1 MKIILTTLL
10 WLSISF
16 CQTSKQSSGALN
28 PNIGMSAGAYANAGT
43 DKLEVDGF
51 FEIQFI
57 NGLYGDV
64 WFSNL
69 DMDSETSLEFNSS
82 LGWMKQIA
90 PDLILAGGISNNT
103 ELNGERLNEFFIGG
117 NISLFTG
124 LAFFGINNAP
134 YILEKEENLMLLTE
148 RLKKQTNFIGIFDL
162 NFGALKNIPVDL
174 SMMSVSDEA
183 GSDLFFMLKKTTTK
197 GFIAGYTFSRE
208 RFESEETRTF
218 TKQGHTKSFTVPVQK
233 DGFFN
238 TLYIGVTF

>member
-1 MKIILTTLL
+1 MKIISITLL

-16 CQTSKQSSGALN
+16 CQTAKQSSGALN
-28 PNIGMSAGAYANAGT
+28 SNVGMSAGAYANAGT
-43 DKLEVDGF
+43 DKMDVDGF

-69 DMDSETSLEFNSS
+69 DMDPETSLEFTSS
-82 LGWMKQIA
+82 LGWMKEIA
-90 PDLILAGGISNNT
+90 PDLTLAGGISNNT

-124 LAFFGINNAP
+124 LAFFGINDTP
-134 YILEKEENLMLLTE
+134 L
-148 RLKKQTNFIGIFDL
+148 NFVGIFDL
-162 NFGALKNIPVDL
+162 NFGPLKNFPIDL
-174 SMMSVSDEA
+174 SIMSVREDSA
-183 GSDLFFMLKKTTTK
+183 SDLFFMLKKTTTK
-197 GFIAGYTFSRE
+197 GFTAGYTFSRE

-218 TKQGHTKSFTVPVQK
+218 TKQGHTKSWTVPVQQ

-238 TLYIGVTF
+238 TIYIGVTF

>member
-1 MKIILTTLL
+1 M
-10 WLSISF
+10 
-16 CQTSKQSSGALN
+16 
-28 PNIGMSAGAYANAGT
+28 
-43 DKLEVDGF
+43 EVDGF

-69 DMDSETSLEFNSS
+69 DMDSETSLELNSS
-82 LGWMKQIA
+82 LGWMKEIA
-90 PDLILAGGISNNT
+90 PDLTLAGGISNST

-124 LAFFGINNAP
+124 LAFFGINDTP
-134 YILEKEENLMLLTE
+134 S
-148 RLKKQTNFIGIFDL
+148 NFIGIFDL
-162 NFGALKNIPVDL
+162 NFGPLKNIPVDL
-174 SMMSVSDEA
+174 SMMSVSDEE
-183 GSDLFFMLKKTTTK
+183 GSDIFFMFKKTTTK

-218 TKQGHTKSFTVPVQK
+218 TKQGHTYSFPVAVQQ

>member
-1 MKIILTTLL
+1 MKIILITLL

-16 CQTSKQSSGALN
+16 CQTAKQSSGALN
-28 PNIGMSAGAYANAGT
+28 SNVGMSAGAYANAGT
-43 DKLEVDGF
+43 DKMDVDGF
-51 FEIQFI
+51 FEIQSI

-82 LGWMKQIA
+82 LGWMKKVA
-90 PDLILAGGISNNT
+90 PDLTLAGGISNNT

-117 NISLFTG
+117 NIFLFTG
-124 LAFFGINNAP
+124 LAFFGINNTP
-134 YILEKEENLMLLTE
+134 S
-148 RLKKQTNFIGIFDL
+148 NFIGIFDL
-162 NFGALKNIPVDL
+162 NFGPLKNIPVDL

-183 GSDLFFMLKKTTTK
+183 GSDLFFMLKKTMTK

-218 TKQGHTKSFTVPVQK
+218 TKQGHTKSWTFPVQQ

-238 TLYIGVTF
+238 TIYIGVTF

>member
-1 MKIILTTLL
+1 MKLIITTFL

-16 CQTSKQSSGALN
+16 CQTAKQSSGVLN
-28 PNIGMSAGAYANAGT
+28 SNIGMSAGAYANAGT

-51 FEIQFI
+51 FEIQSI

-82 LGWMKQIA
+82 LGWMKKVA
-90 PDLILAGGISNNT
+90 PGLTLAGGISNNT

-124 LAFFGINNAP
+124 LAFFGINNTP
-134 YILEKEENLMLLTE
+134 YIPVTEENLMLLAE

-162 NFGALKNIPVDL
+162 NFGPLKNIPVDL
-174 SMMSVSDEA
+174 SMMNVSDEA
-183 GSDLFFMLKKTTTK
+183 GSDLFFMVKKTMTK
-197 GFIAGYTFSRE
+197 GFIAGYSFSRE
-208 RFESEETRTF
+208 RFESEETKTF
-218 TKQGHTKSFTVPVQK
+218 TKQGHTKSLTVPVQQ

-238 TLYIGVTF
+238 TIYIGVTF

>member
-16 CQTSKQSSGALN
+16 CQMSKQSFEALN
-28 PNIGMSAGAYANAGT
+28 PNIGMSAGVYANAGA
-43 DKLEVDGF
+43 DKMEVDGF
-51 FEIQFI
+51 FEIQSI

-64 WFSNL
+64 WFSQL
-69 DMDSETSLEFNSS
+69 DLDSETSLEFTSS
-82 LGWMKQIA
+82 LGWMIEIA
-90 PDLILAGGISNNT
+90 PDLTLAGGISNNT
-103 ELNGERLNEFFIGG
+103 ELNGESLNELFIGG

-124 LAFFGINNAP
+124 LAFFGINDTP
-134 YILEKEENLMLLTE
+134 S
-148 RLKKQTNFIGIFDL
+148 NFIGIFDL
-162 NFGALKNIPVDL
+162 NFGPLKNIPVDL
-174 SMMSVSDEA
+174 SMMSVSDED
-183 GSDLFFMLKKTTTK
+183 GSDIFFMLKKTMTK

-218 TKQGHTKSFTVPVQK
+218 TKQGHTYSFPVAVQQ

>member
-16 CQTSKQSSGALN
+16 CQTAKQSSGALN
-28 PNIGMSAGAYANAGT
+28 SNVGMSAGAYANAGT
-43 DKLEVDGF
+43 DKMEVDGF
-51 FEIQFI
+51 FEIQSI

-64 WFSNL
+64 WFSQL
-69 DMDSETSLEFNSS
+69 DLDSETSLEFTSS
-82 LGWMKQIA
+82 LGWMIEIA
-90 PDLILAGGISNNT
+90 PDLTLAGGISNNT
-103 ELNGERLNEFFIGG
+103 ELNGESLNELFIGG

-124 LAFFGINNAP
+124 LAFSGINDTP
-134 YILEKEENLMLLTE
+134 S
-148 RLKKQTNFIGIFDL
+148 NFIGIFDL
-162 NFGALKNIPVDL
+162 NFGPLKNISVDL
-174 SMMSVSDEA
+174 SMMSVSDED
-183 GSDLFFMLKKTTTK
+183 GSDIFFMLKKTMTK

-218 TKQGHTKSFTVPVQK
+218 TKQGHTYSFPVAVQQ

>member
-1 MKIILTTLL
+1 MKIISITLL

-16 CQTSKQSSGALN
+16 CQTTKQSIEALN
-28 PNIGMSAGAYANAGT
+28 PNISMSAGTYANAGT

-51 FEIQFI
+51 FEIQSI

-82 LGWMKQIA
+82 LGWMKKVA
-90 PDLILAGGISNNT
+90 PDLTLAGGISNNT

-124 LAFFGINNAP
+124 LAFFGINNTP
-134 YILEKEENLMLLTE
+134 YIPVTEENLMLLTE

-162 NFGALKNIPVDL
+162 NFGPLKNIPVDL
-174 SMMSVSDEA
+174 SIMSVSDED
-183 GSDLFFMLKKTTTK
+183 GSDIFFMLKKTTTK

-218 TKQGHTKSFTVPVQK
+218 TKQGHTYSFPVAVQQ

-238 TLYIGVTF
+238 TIYIGVTF

>member
-1 MKIILTTLL
+1 MKLILTILL

-16 CQTSKQSSGALN
+16 CQTAKQSSGALN

-43 DKLEVDGF
+43 DKMEVDGF
-51 FEIQFI
+51 FEIQSI

-64 WFSNL
+64 WFSQL
-69 DMDSETSLEFNSS
+69 DLDSATSLEFTSS
-82 LGWMKQIA
+82 LGWMIEIA
-90 PDLILAGGISNNT
+90 PDLTLAGGISNNT
-103 ELNGERLNEFFIGG
+103 ELKGESLNELFIGG

-124 LAFFGINNAP
+124 LAFFGINDTP
-134 YILEKEENLMLLTE
+134 S
-148 RLKKQTNFIGIFDL
+148 NFIGIFDL
-162 NFGALKNIPVDL
+162 NFGPLKNIPVDL

-218 TKQGHTKSFTVPVQK
+218 TKQGHTIIKTVPVQQ

-238 TLYIGVTF
+238 TIYIGVTF

>member
-1 MKIILTTLL
+1 MKIISITLL

-16 CQTSKQSSGALN
+16 CQTAKQSSGALN
-28 PNIGMSAGAYANAGT
+28 SNVGMSAGAYANAGT
-43 DKLEVDGF
+43 DKMEVDGF
-51 FEIQFI
+51 FEIQSI

-82 LGWMKQIA
+82 LGWMIEIK
-90 PDLILAGGISNNT
+90 PDLTLAGGISNNT
-103 ELNGERLNEFFIGG
+103 ELNGESLNELFIGG

-124 LAFFGINNAP
+124 LAFSGINDTP
-134 YILEKEENLMLLTE
+134 S
-148 RLKKQTNFIGIFDL
+148 NFIGIFDL
-162 NFGALKNIPVDL
+162 NFGPLKNISVDL
-174 SMMSVSDEA
+174 SMMSVSDED
-183 GSDLFFMLKKTTTK
+183 GSDIFFMLKKTMTK

-218 TKQGHTKSFTVPVQK
+218 TKQGHTYSFPVAVQQ

>member
-1 MKIILTTLL
+1 MKIILIILL

-16 CQTSKQSSGALN
+16 CQTAKQSSGALN
-28 PNIGMSAGAYANAGT
+28 SNIGISAGAYASAGT
-43 DKLEVDGF
+43 DKMEIDGF

-69 DMDSETSLEFNSS
+69 DMDSETFLEFNSS
-82 LGWMKQIA
+82 LGWMKKVA
-90 PDLILAGGISNNT
+90 PDLTLAGGISNNT

-124 LAFFGINNAP
+124 LAFFGINNTP
-134 YILEKEENLMLLTE
+134 SNL
-148 RLKKQTNFIGIFDL
+148 IGIFDL
-162 NFGALKNIPVDL
+162 NFGPLKNIPVDL
-174 SMMSVSDEA
+174 SMMNVSDEA
-183 GSDLFFMLKKTTTK
+183 GSDLFFMVKKTMTK

-208 RFESEETRTF
+208 RFEREEKKPYSPF
-218 TKQGHTKSFTVPVQK
+218 KKQGHTKSSSHQ

-238 TLYIGVTF
+238 TIYIGVTF

>member
-1 MKIILTTLL
+1 MKIISITLL
-10 WLSISF
+10 WFSISF
-16 CQTSKQSSGALN
+16 CQTTKQSSGALN

-43 DKLEVDGF
+43 DKMDVDGF

-82 LGWMKQIA
+82 LGWMIEIA
-90 PDLILAGGISNNT
+90 PDLTLAGGISNNI

-124 LAFFGINNAP
+124 LAFFGINNTP
-134 YILEKEENLMLLTE
+134 S
-148 RLKKQTNFIGIFDL
+148 NFIGIFDL
-162 NFGALKNIPVDL
+162 NFGPLKNIPVDL
-174 SMMSVSDEA
+174 SMMSVTENSA
-183 GSDLFFMLKKTTTK
+183 SDLFFMVKKTMTK

-218 TKQGHTKSFTVPVQK
+218 TKQGHTKSWTFPVQQ

-238 TLYIGVTF
+238 TIYIGIIF

>member
-1 MKIILTTLL
+1 MKIISITLL

-16 CQTSKQSSGALN
+16 CQTAKQSSGALN
-28 PNIGMSAGAYANAGT
+28 SNVGMSAGTYANAGT
-43 DKLEVDGF
+43 DKMEVDGF
-51 FEIQFI
+51 FEIQSI

-64 WFSNL
+64 WFSQL
-69 DMDSETSLEFNSS
+69 DLDSETSLEFTSS
-82 LGWMKQIA
+82 LGWMKEIA
-90 PDLILAGGISNNT
+90 PDLTLAAGISNNT

-124 LAFFGINNAP
+124 LAFFGINDTP
-134 YILEKEENLMLLTE
+134 S
-148 RLKKQTNFIGIFDL
+148 NFIGIFDL
-162 NFGALKNIPVDL
+162 NFGPLKNIPVDL

-197 GFIAGYTFSRE
+197 GFIAGYIFSRE

-218 TKQGHTKSFTVPVQK
+218 TKQGHTKSWTEPVQQ

-238 TLYIGVTF
+238 TIYIGVTF

>member
-16 CQTSKQSSGALN
+16 CQTSKQSFGALN

-43 DKLEVDGF
+43 DKMEVDGF

-69 DMDSETSLEFNSS
+69 DMDSETSLELNSS
-82 LGWMKQIA
+82 LGWMKEIA
-90 PDLILAGGISNNT
+90 PDLTLAGGISNST
-103 ELNGERLNEFFIGG
+103 ELNLTLAEGISDILFGTVRYESLNEFFIGG

-124 LAFFGINNAP
+124 LAFFGINDTP
-134 YILEKEENLMLLTE
+134 S
-148 RLKKQTNFIGIFDL
+148 NFIGIFDL
-162 NFGALKNIPVDL
+162 NFGPLKNIPVDL
-174 SMMSVSDEA
+174 SMMSVSDEE
-183 GSDLFFMLKKTTTK
+183 GSDIFFMFKKTTTK

-218 TKQGHTKSFTVPVQK
+218 TKQGHTYSFPVAVQQ

>member
-1 MKIILTTLL
+1 MKLIITTLL
-10 WLSISF
+10 WFSILF
-16 CQTSKQSSGALN
+16 CQTAKQSSGALN
-28 PNIGMSAGAYANAGT
+28 SNVGMSAGAYANAGT
-43 DKLEVDGF
+43 NKLDVDGF

-82 LGWMKQIA
+82 LGWMKKVA
-90 PDLILAGGISNNT
+90 PDLILATGISNNT
-103 ELNGERLNEFFIGG
+103 ELNGESLNELFIGG

-124 LAFFGINNAP
+124 LAFFGINDTP
-134 YILEKEENLMLLTE
+134 S
-148 RLKKQTNFIGIFDL
+148 NFIGIFDL
-162 NFGALKNIPVDL
+162 NFGSLKNMPVDL

-183 GSDLFFMLKKTTTK
+183 GSDLFLMLKKTITK

-218 TKQGHTKSFTVPVQK
+218 TKQGHTKSWTVPVQQ

-238 TLYIGVTF
+238 TIYIGVTF

>member
-1 MKIILTTLL
+1 MKLIITTLL
-10 WLSISF
+10 WLSISY
-16 CQTSKQSSGALN
+16 CQTAKQSSGVLN
-28 PNIGMSAGAYANAGT
+28 SNIGMSAGTYANAGT

-69 DMDSETSLEFNSS
+69 DMDSVTSLEFNSS
-82 LGWMKQIA
+82 LGWMKKVA
-90 PDLILAGGISNNT
+90 PDLTLTGGISNNT

-124 LAFFGINNAP
+124 LAFFGINDTP
-134 YILEKEENLMLLTE
+134 S
-148 RLKKQTNFIGIFDL
+148 NFIGIFDL
-162 NFGALKNIPVDL
+162 NFGPLKNIPVDL

-183 GSDLFFMLKKTTTK
+183 GSDLFFMLKKTMTK

-208 RFESEETRTF
+208 RFESEEKKTF
-218 TKQGHTKSFTVPVQK
+218 TKQGHTKSRKVLVQK

-238 TLYIGVTF
+238 TIYIGVTF